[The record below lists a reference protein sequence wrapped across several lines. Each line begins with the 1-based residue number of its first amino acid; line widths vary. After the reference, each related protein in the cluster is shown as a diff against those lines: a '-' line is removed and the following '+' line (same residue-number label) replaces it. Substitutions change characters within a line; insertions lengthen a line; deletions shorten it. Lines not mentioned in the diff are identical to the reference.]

1 MIVHKTTI
9 DGLVIIEPRVFEDS
23 RGYFYESYNK
33 KIFKELGI
41 NIDFIQD
48 NQSFS
53 NKGTLR
59 GLHFQK
65 EPYAQD
71 KLVRVIK
78 GSVLDVA
85 VDLRKESPT
94 YGKWESII
102 LSEDNKL
109 MFLIPKG
116 FAHGFITLENN
127 TIFQYKCSNVYN
139 KESEDGIIWN
149 DPDLNIDWGLIRP
162 TNISEKDNVL
172 SKFKKI

>member
-1 MIVHKTTI
+1 
-9 DGLVIIEPRVFEDS
+9 
-23 RGYFYESYNK
+23 
-33 KIFKELGI
+33 
-41 NIDFIQD
+41 
-48 NQSFS
+48 
-53 NKGTLR
+53 
-59 GLHFQK
+59 
-65 EPYAQD
+65 
-71 KLVRVIK
+71 
-78 GSVLDVA
+78 VA